1 MSLSEIIPIKA
12 RQFLKDFIALIED
25 DGIDRGL
32 ALNLAFISIN
42 FDSIKDIDNTSNE
55 ELVDMIDIFFPVLR
69 HMIQSGM
76 NLME

>member
-42 FDSIKDIDNTSNE
+42 FDSIKDIDNTSDE

>member
-32 ALNLAFISIN
+32 ALNLAFISVN
-42 FDSIKDIDNTSNE
+42 FDSIKDIDNTSDE